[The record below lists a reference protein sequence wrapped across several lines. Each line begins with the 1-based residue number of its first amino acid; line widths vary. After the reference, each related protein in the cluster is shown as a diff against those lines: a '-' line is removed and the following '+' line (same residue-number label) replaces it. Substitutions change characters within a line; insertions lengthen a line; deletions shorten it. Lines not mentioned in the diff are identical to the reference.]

1 MERLTLPHYGGDGH
15 YMRCSEHLG
24 CDGNCGEC
32 EDLDKIVNRLAY
44 YEDMEEQGRLR
55 IFPCEVGDK
64 AYWVNGG
71 KIKDCKVHRIQ
82 VNRRGMF
89 LVLKSKVIHG
99 AFNIGTIGHTVFFDR
114 ESAENALKGGAEN
127 A

>member
-1 MERLTLPHYGGDGH
+1 MERLTFLNGDDTW
-15 YMRCSEHLG
+15 CVDNENCFEEQSEHY
-24 CDGNCGEC
+24 CGPAI
-32 EDLDKIVNRLAY
+32 DRLAY
-44 YEDMEEQGRLR
+44 YEDMEEKGRMR

-71 KIKDCKVHRIQ
+71 QIKECKVHRIQ
-82 VNRRGMF
+82 VNRKGMF

-114 ESAENALKGGAEN
+114 EEAENALKGGAE
-127 A
+127 